1 MDMLERT
8 GRKNQIRALSLLLC
22 LIMALPCLLQPGCSL
37 AETETTWRDE
47 IPELLSAAPYT
58 EGSVIAGFSGVSED
72 ELAGLFPDDR
82 IDAAPLY
89 EIEEGTELLAEIT
102 SSELTTEELLRKLAE
117 NPAVLYAEPNYLS
130 VTQDLQTDESND
142 DSEKKQQPVT
152 PYDQLSN
159 MTPWQWGLSDKGVMR
174 DPALKGQ
181 TPTSSAHV
189 LPDLSGTGSNMDRTV
204 YCAVIDEFADYNNPD
219 LTPVMCH
226 FTAAEQ
232 AALGCG
238 EWGYNRF
245 QFQWGRPDDSGLH
258 ARRPRNPLRRP
269 AGCCL
274 GWKRDQRCCLQRKD
288 PVHSDV
294 RSHRGGSVKPVWR
307 NDDGSQ
313 CHSAR
318 LFIYRQIQQL
328 LCAHGTGKDHSHH
341 FHEPRLSFDEPLP
354 ECRHV

>member
-1 MDMLERT
+1 MLERT

-37 AETETTWRDE
+37 AETETTWREE

-238 EWGYNRF
+238 EWGYNASNFNGGGQTTADFMPGDHGTHCAGLLGAAWDGKGISGAASNRF
-245 QFQWGRPDDSGLH
+245 HNFSQ
-258 ARRPRNPLRRP
+258 RRQDYSAIQEKLLRKQSQAAADPAP
-269 AGCCL
+269 AG
-274 GWKRDQRCCLQRKD
+274 G
-288 PVHSDV
+288 
-294 RSHRGGSVKPVWR
+294 
-307 NDDGSQ
+307 
-313 CHSAR
+313 
-318 LFIYRQIQQL
+318 
-328 LCAHGTGKDHSHH
+328 
-341 FHEPRLSFDEPLP
+341 EPRT
-354 ECRHV
+354 